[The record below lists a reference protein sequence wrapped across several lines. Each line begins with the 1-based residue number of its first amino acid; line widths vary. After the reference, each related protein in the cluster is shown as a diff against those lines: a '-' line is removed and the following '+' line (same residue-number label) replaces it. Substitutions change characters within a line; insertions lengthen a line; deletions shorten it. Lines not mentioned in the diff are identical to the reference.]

1 MSSKISA
8 TGASVKG
15 FGMQVNDDGTASY
28 FAVLKKSSAAQKQRI
43 EKNAEKKKEAKKAE
57 AKSEPEKKE
66 TAAAAPAADLTDD
79 TELVAVISAAI
90 AASEGTTTEGFVVR
104 SINRR

>member
-1 MSSKISA
+1 MYLFLSLLSLLL
-8 TGASVKG
+8 
-15 FGMQVNDDGTASY
+15 QVYCSY
-28 FAVLKKSSAAQKQRI
+28 RNKP
-43 EKNAEKKKEAKKAE
+43 KKAE

-90 AASEGTTTEGFVVR
+90 AASEGTTTEAL
-104 SINRR
+104 

>member
-15 FGMQVNDDGTASY
+15 FGMQINDDGTASY

-43 EKNAEKKKEAKKAE
+43 EKMLKKERGKEGRSKE
-57 AKSEPEKKE
+57 SSERSPKRASGKE
-66 TAAAAPAADLTDD
+66 Q
-79 TELVAVISAAI
+79 
-90 AASEGTTTEGFVVR
+90 G
-104 SINRR
+104 

>member
-43 EKNAEKKKEAKKAE
+43 EKMLKKRKRQRRQKQRKLRKKPK
-57 AKSEPEKKE
+57 KSVWKRARIRPEMSQM
-66 TAAAAPAADLTDD
+66 TMM
-79 TELVAVISAAI
+79 IQ
-90 AASEGTTTEGFVVR
+90 
-104 SINRR
+104 

>member
-1 MSSKISA
+1 MYLFLSLCFKFIA
-8 TGASVKG
+8 LIGNKP
-15 FGMQVNDDGTASY
+15 
-28 FAVLKKSSAAQKQRI
+28 
-43 EKNAEKKKEAKKAE
+43 KKAE

-66 TAAAAPAADLTDD
+66 AAVAAAPATDLTDD